1 MKGKRVLMSNN
12 LTQNKINEELINNFV
27 NFLDVAP
34 KTAQTYCKAMKQIF
48 NFLRGHGIKTPTR
61 ESIIAFKKELQGK
74 GRKASTI
81 ALYLS
86 SARRF
91 FSWTE
96 QSGIYPN
103 IARDVKAPKID
114 KGHKKD
120 YFTSSQLKSILTGI
134 DRSNIEGMRNY
145 AMLSLMVTGGL
156 RTIEISRAKI
166 EDLRTVGGVPV
177 LFIQGK
183 GKTSKSDFVKLC
195 PKVDEAIR
203 TYLKIR
209 GYVDTKE
216 TLFASLSKR
225 NMGQSLTTRSVRGI
239 AKLAMLDAGFNSN
252 KLTAHSLR
260 HSAVTLALL
269 GGETLEEVQH
279 FARHS
284 NISTTQIYA
293 HNIDRMKSTCENTI
307 ANSIF

>member
-195 PKVDEAIR
+195 PKVD
-203 TYLKIR
+203 
-209 GYVDTKE
+209 TKE